1 MAEETRYLVLDSRII
16 ADVEGAR
23 LTPGEVR
30 KRPENPLFT
39 EEKAWEPRYDNV
51 YPDVIYDED
60 EKIYK
65 CWYNPFVVDARVTST
80 PPERRHP
87 DFIKYNDVKPTD
99 REIGLCYAVSKDG
112 IHWEKPN
119 LGLAEYEGGKENN
132 IVTRRRG
139 GRGRLQ
145 G

>member
-1 MAEETRYLVLDSRII
+1 M
-16 ADVEGAR
+16 
-23 LTPGEVR
+23 
-30 KRPENPLFT
+30 
-39 EEKAWEPRYDNV
+39 EPRYDNV

-87 DFIKYNDVKPTD
+87 DVIRYNDVKPTD
-99 REIGLCYAVSKDG
+99 REIGLCYAVSTDG
-112 IHWEKPN
+112 IRWEKRIWASPR
-119 LGLAEYEGGKENN
+119 LRGQKEQH
-132 IVTRRRG
+132 RHAPPR
-139 GRGRLQ
+139 GRGHLQ